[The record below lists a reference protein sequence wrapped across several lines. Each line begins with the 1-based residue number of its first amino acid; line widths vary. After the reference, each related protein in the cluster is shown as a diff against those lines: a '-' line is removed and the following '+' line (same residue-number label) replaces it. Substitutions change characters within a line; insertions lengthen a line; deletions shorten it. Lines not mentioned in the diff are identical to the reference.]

1 VGVHLCPC
9 PLCCCV
15 QLDASLSMCS
25 ANSMGCHSFKV
36 LLMVPLATA
45 QHVESGY
52 TRIPMLPKACLL
64 SQWPP
69 RAGKTICSQSCCFLV
84 QLHQSSLLSALR
96 AFDHLT
102 DAGLTPY
109 TLVDLIKDKG
119 SQKTLGKS
127 STNR

>member
-1 VGVHLCPC
+1 VEIGAEVG
-9 PLCCCV
+9 
-15 QLDASLSMCS
+15 S
-25 ANSMGCHSFKV
+25 AGCHGV
-36 LLMVPLATA
+36 L
-45 QHVESGY
+45 QHAGRIRELQEVVQQDLQALSG
-52 TRIPMLPKACLL
+52 LPPHVIGDGILCIVRLH
-64 SQWPP
+64 
-69 RAGKTICSQSCCFLV
+69 
-84 QLHQSSLLSALR
+84 HQSSLLSALR